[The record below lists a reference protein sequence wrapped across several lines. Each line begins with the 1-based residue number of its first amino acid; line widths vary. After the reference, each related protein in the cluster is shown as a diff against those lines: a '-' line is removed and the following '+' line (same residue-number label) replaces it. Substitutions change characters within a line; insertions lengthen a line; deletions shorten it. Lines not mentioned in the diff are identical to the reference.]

1 VGACLPHC
9 ALRQWW
15 LVQESGSLFFLG
27 VRWGGGAVWHAH
39 WQCKQLVAA
48 AEYHVQTSSAS
59 QLLWQCCT

>member
-1 VGACLPHC
+1 VPASLCFAPVVVGAGE
-9 ALRQWW
+9 WFT
-15 LVQESGSLFFLG
+15 FFLG